1 MKRMRGVFFAAA
13 LIAVGITAGC
23 GGGKSA
29 NDQTLTN
36 EIQSKLYSDA
46 TTKPANVTVAVK
58 DGVVTLGGSVASPDV
73 ELQAMKIANATPGVK
88 SVTDQIKVDP
98 SLASNLPNAGN
109 AQPQQQP
116 EPPASTP
123 PPQQAAAQSPAPAP
137 AAAAP
142 APEQPARREHT
153 RVTIPAGAELSVRMI
168 DSINSAKNTSGQ
180 TFRASLAAPVEHD
193 GEVILPA
200 GTPVTVLLSE
210 AKGAGR
216 IQGSSLLEVR
226 ASSIDYHGRS
236 YPITTSAYEEQG
248 KGRGKQTAIRSGI
261 GAAAGAV
268 IGAIAGGGKGAAI
281 GSLAGGGAG
290 AGYQLAT
297 HGQQV
302 TIPSETVL
310 NFKLDA
316 PVSIRK

>member
-1 MKRMRGVFFAAA
+1 MERMRGTFFAAA
-13 LIAVGITAGC
+13 LIALGVAAGC
-23 GGGKSA
+23 GGGKST

-58 DGVVTLGGSVASPDV
+58 DGIVTLGGAVASPDV

-109 AQPQQQP
+109 PQPQAQQP
-116 EPPASTP
+116 EPQTSAP
-123 PPQQAAAQSPAPAP
+123 PPQQAAAQAPAP
-137 AAAAP
+137 AAP
-142 APEQPARREHT
+142 ASEQPARPEHT
-153 RVTIPAGAELSVRMI
+153 RVTIPAGSEISVRMI
-168 DSINSAKNTSGQ
+168 DSISSKTNTSGQ

-193 GEVILPA
+193 GEMILPR
-200 GTPVTVLLSE
+200 GTPVTVLLAE

-216 IQGSSLLEVR
+216 IKGSSVLEVR
-226 ASSIDYHGRS
+226 ASSIDYHGHS
-236 YPITTSAYEEQG
+236 YPISTSAYEEQG
-248 KGRGKQTAIRSGI
+248 KGRGKQTAVRSGI

-290 AGYQLAT
+290 AGFQLAT

>member
-1 MKRMRGVFFAAA
+1 MNRVRGALLISALFA
-13 LIAVGITAGC
+13 LGIAAGC
-23 GGGKSA
+23 GGKST

-36 EIQSKLYSDA
+36 EIQSKLYSDP

-58 DGVVTLGGSVASPDV
+58 DGVVTLGGAVASPDV
-73 ELQAMKIANATPGVK
+73 ELAAMKIANSTSGVR

-109 AQPQQQP
+109 PQPQQP
-116 EPPASTP
+116 EPQQTAQTP
-123 PPQQAAAQSPAPAP
+123 PPTSNPAP
-137 AAAAP
+137 AAPAAS
-142 APEQPARREHT
+142 EQPARKERA
-153 RVTIPAGAELSVRMI
+153 RVTIPAGSELSVRMI
-168 DSINSAKNTSGQ
+168 DSINSANDKSGQ
-180 TFRASLAAPVEHD
+180 TFRASLAAPVERN

-200 GTPVTVLLSE
+200 GTPVTVLLAE

-216 IQGSSLLEVR
+216 IKGSSVLEVR
-226 ASSIDYHGRS
+226 ASSIDYHGHS
-236 YPITTSAYEEQG
+236 YPISTSSYEEQG
-248 KGRGKQTAIRSGI
+248 KGRGKQTAVRSGI

-302 TIPSETVL
+302 KIPSEAVL
-310 NFKLDA
+310 NFRLEA
-316 PVSIRK
+316 PVSIRE

>member
-1 MKRMRGVFFAAA
+1 MGVA
-13 LIAVGITAGC
+13 AGC
-23 GGGKSA
+23 GGKST

-46 TTKPANVTVAVK
+46 TTKPANVTVAAK

-109 AQPQQQP
+109 PQQP
-116 EPPASTP
+116 EPQAPP
-123 PPQQAAAQSPAPAP
+123 PPQTAQTPPPAP
-137 AAAAP
+137 AAAA
-142 APEQPARREHT
+142 APSEQPARHEHA
-153 RVTIPAGAELSVRMI
+153 RITIPAGAELSVRMI
-168 DSINSAKNTSGQ
+168 DSINSANNTSGQ
-180 TFRASLAAPVEHD
+180 TFRASLAAPVQRD
-193 GEVILPA
+193 GETILPA
-200 GTPVTVLLSE
+200 GTPVTVLLAE

-216 IQGSSLLEVR
+216 IKGNSVLEIR
-226 ASSIDYHGRS
+226 ASSIDYRGHS
-236 YPITTSAYEEQG
+236 YPISTSVYEEQG
-248 KGRGKQTAIRSGI
+248 KGRGKQTAVRSGI

-302 TIPSETVL
+302 KIPSEAVL
-310 NFKLDA
+310 NFRLEA
-316 PVSIRK
+316 PVSIRE

>member
-1 MKRMRGVFFAAA
+1 MDRMRGVFFAAA
-13 LIAVGITAGC
+13 LLALGVAAGC
-23 GGGKSA
+23 GGGKST

-46 TTKPANVTVAVK
+46 TTKPANVSVAVK
-58 DGVVTLGGSVASPDV
+58 DGVVTLGGAVASPDV

-109 AQPQQQP
+109 PQTQPQQAP
-116 EPPASTP
+116 P
-123 PPQQAAAQSPAPAP
+123 PPQQTAQTPPP

-153 RVTIPAGAELSVRMI
+153 RVTIPAGSEISVRMI
-168 DSINSAKNTSGQ
+168 DSINSATNKSGQ
-180 TFRASLAAPVEHD
+180 TFRASLAAPLGRN

-200 GTPVTVLLSE
+200 GTPVTVLLAE

-216 IQGSSLLEVR
+216 IQGSSILEVR
-226 ASSIDYHGRS
+226 ASSIDYHGHS
-236 YPITTSAYEEQG
+236 YPISTSIYEEQG
-248 KGRGKQTAIRSGI
+248 KGRGKQSAVRSGI

-302 TIPSETVL
+302 KIPSEAVL
-310 NFKLDA
+310 NFQLEA
-316 PVSIRK
+316 PVSIRE